1 MLMILLKLIQQTMD
15 MEWDW
20 GFEQMEWKRKI
31 NENFKPLQLRPLK
44 GTWMSRQWWT
54 HGLSRMGSL
63 SSLSNG
69 LHDRFNCPI
78 LRLQHFQELQEKNS
92 GGNSEKILD
101 FTPNLC
107 PVSITKSLPDCLQP
121 TVSWFLRP
129 SLVGA
134 NNLRT
139 CRRRFQQHLPKHHLA
154 EQRPRKY

>member
-1 MLMILLKLIQQTMD
+1 MIFQTGADELPQWAPIQIRYP
-15 MEWDW
+15 E
-20 GFEQMEWKRKI
+20 
-31 NENFKPLQLRPLK
+31 RPLEAHDWAGRYSHWNNSTHIICRLIK
-44 GTWMSRQWWT
+44 TGPLNGTWIRMSRQWWT

-139 CRRRFQQHLPKHHLA
+139 CRR
-154 EQRPRKY
+154 

>member
-1 MLMILLKLIQQTMD
+1 MTKQVLNPYSHWNNSTHIICRLIKT
-15 MEWDW
+15 
-20 GFEQMEWKRKI
+20 G
-31 NENFKPLQLRPLK
+31 PLN
-44 GTWMSRQWWT
+44 GTWIRMSRQWWT

-139 CRRRFQQHLPKHHLA
+139 CRRQFQRHKNKNLA
-154 EQRPRKY
+154 EQRRRKCYSVRIT